1 MLQRSPYSPYG
12 GTGLGGSLPLPASA
26 SQQSAGQPSRNAGG
40 HPQNAAGERAAASLA
55 VTVER
60 TLTRLEEIIDQET
73 TALRG
78 RGAIDLKAFNDR
90 KMQALLDLS
99 RLLKQ
104 IGSLKGDAVLAK
116 RLGEVQSK
124 LEVNRA
130 ILKMHLE
137 AVREISTTL
146 ATAIQD
152 SESDG
157 TYSPTISA
165 VRRQ

>member
-1 MLQRSPYSPYG
+1 MLQRSPYSPYRGAGIAAALATAAPQPVAGAPANG
-12 GTGLGGSLPLPASA
+12 G
-26 SQQSAGQPSRNAGG
+26 GQPQQGAGD
-40 HPQNAAGERAAASLA
+40 RANASLA
-55 VTVER
+55 HTLAL

-78 RGAIDLKAFNDR
+78 RGAIDLKGFNDR

-104 IGSLKGDAVLAK
+104 VGNLKGDTALSK

-137 AVREISTTL
+137 AVREISSTL

-157 TYSPTISA
+157 TYTPTISA